1 MARVS
6 LAAARLASGAFS
18 SRLAVRWLSPCVWV
32 VGRCS
37 PSLTGRGPRPVKGA
51 SGVAARWPAATL
63 DRPPSSRLPGL
74 CAPARMVRRG
84 PEGGCHGSTFEPHW
98 SFEAAGGDRVLL
110 GDRECAAA
118 WDAGCRG
125 AGITAAAAAA
135 TGQTHIS
142 VRLGDVLLYVE
153 DWAAL
158 DTLVDV
164 AGRAQALASEVLGAR
179 TDQFLID
186 QARARRAALGLG
198 VRTERRSTS
207 GTD

>member
-1 MARVS
+1 MIAS
-6 LAAARLASGAFS
+6 ARLRGTQVA
-18 SRLAVRWLSPCVWV
+18 AVR
-32 VGRCS
+32 
-37 PSLTGRGPRPVKGA
+37 
-51 SGVAARWPAATL
+51 
-63 DRPPSSRLPGL
+63 
-74 CAPARMVRRG
+74 
-84 PEGGCHGSTFEPHW
+84 
-98 SFEAAGGDRVLL
+98 
-110 GDRECAAA
+110 
-118 WDAGCRG
+118 
-125 AGITAAAAAA
+125 GITAAAAAA

-186 QARARRAALGLG
+186 QARARRAALELG